1 MAIHKSG
8 LTVTE
13 VDIPNGDADSYTLS
27 SKTIVKSG
35 VPYLVQMNPAAADEE
50 GPPVFDI
57 QVIGKS
63 GPIGLLNVIRS
74 MRKPYVRCLLVCT
87 NRLSRRKIK
96 LNRFP
101 L

>member
-1 MAIHKSG
+1 MAIRKSG

-13 VDIPNGDADSYTLS
+13 VAIPNGDADSYTLS

-57 QVIGKS
+57 QVIGKFRFVFLS
-63 GPIGLLNVIRS
+63 GPFGMQSNIFHNQDF
-74 MRKPYVRCLLVCT
+74 T
-87 NRLSRRKIK
+87 NR
-96 LNRFP
+96 
-101 L
+101 

>member
-57 QVIGKS
+57 QVIGKCDFRFS
-63 GPIGLLNVIRS
+63 YQVHAATVREMFIGLYQPVE
-74 MRKPYVRCLLVCT
+74 
-87 NRLSRRKIK
+87 
-96 LNRFP
+96 
-101 L
+101 

>member
-1 MAIHKSG
+1 MAIRKSG

-13 VDIPNGDADSYTLS
+13 VAIPNGDADSYTLS

-57 QVIGKS
+57 QVIGKFEFRFFNYQVHLD
-63 GPIGLLNVIRS
+63 PILYMVKIR
-74 MRKPYVRCLLVCT
+74 VVHA
-87 NRLSRRKIK
+87 
-96 LNRFP
+96 
-101 L
+101 

>member
-1 MAIHKSG
+1 MNFLTLVNNLIKMAIHKSG

-57 QVIGKS
+57 QVIGKYQFRFS
-63 GPIGLLNVIRS
+63 YQVHAETVREMSIGL
-74 MRKPYVRCLLVCT
+74 
-87 NRLSRRKIK
+87 
-96 LNRFP
+96 
-101 L
+101 